1 MSQAVRRPWLV
12 VASGKVQADAPSAAD
27 VKAALKAQGRE
38 KANAIAAER
47 RKAPADAALPPDCV
61 RRRSTDFNPDAQREL
76 MLELAKD
83 PEVVAGARKLMARRE
98 VWPPPQEALQT
109 SRRRSAEEVD
119 TPADHW
125 TGALIMIS

>member
-12 VASGKVQADAPSAAD
+12 VAAPS
-27 VKAALKAQGRE
+27 KE
-38 KANAIAAER
+38 ANAIVAER
-47 RKAPADAALPPDCV
+47 RKATADATLPADFV

-98 VWPPPQEALQT
+98 LRTPSKEALQT
-109 SRRRSAEEVD
+109 SRERSAEEGD
-119 TPADHW
+119 TAGDHSTW
-125 TGALIMIS
+125 SLVMIG